1 MEKPADLIKD
11 AFAQKTWNEIHI
23 TDSWRV
29 FKILSELVEGFEK
42 LARIGPC
49 VSVFGSARTP
59 SNNKYYILAEEIAF
73 KLTQN
78 GYGVITGGGPGIME
92 AANKGAS
99 RGKGKSVGI
108 NIDLPFEQHP
118 NQYIDSDKL
127 ITFDHFFV
135 RKLMFMKY
143 AQGFI
148 VLPGG
153 YGTFDELFEAMTLIE
168 TKKIGKFPIILVG
181 KKYWSG
187 LIESIKNEML
197 AEEHNISPEN
207 LDIFTLVDTADEAV
221 DSIVKF
227 YSRYLLSPNLSLNL
241 SHPVHFPEASF
252 RFRVPVCRTLSCPS
266 QLLFLLL
273 PILSRL

>member
-1 MEKPADLIKD
+1 MEKPADLVKD
-11 AFAQKTWNEIHI
+11 AFEQKEWHEIHT

-29 FKILSELVEGFEK
+29 FKILSEIVEGFEK

-49 VSVFGSARTP
+49 VSIFGSARTHY
-59 SNNKYYILAEEIAF
+59 NDKYYKMAEDIAF
-73 KLTQN
+73 KLTQA

-92 AANKGAS
+92 AANKGAR

-108 NIDLPFEQHP
+108 NIDLPFEQKP
-118 NQYIDSDKL
+118 NPYIDPDKL
-127 ITFDHFFV
+127 ISFDYFFV

-153 YGTFDELFEAMTLIE
+153 FGTFDELFEALTLIQ

-187 LIESIKNEML
+187 LVEWINGTMLEIEN
-197 AEEHNISPEN
+197 NITRDDLN
-207 LDIFTLVDTADEAV
+207 LFTIVDTSDDAV
-221 DSIVKF
+221 DYIVKF
-227 YSRYLLSPNLSLNL
+227 YSRYLLSPN
-241 SHPVHFPEASF
+241 F
-252 RFRVPVCRTLSCPS
+252 
-266 QLLFLLL
+266 
-273 PILSRL
+273 